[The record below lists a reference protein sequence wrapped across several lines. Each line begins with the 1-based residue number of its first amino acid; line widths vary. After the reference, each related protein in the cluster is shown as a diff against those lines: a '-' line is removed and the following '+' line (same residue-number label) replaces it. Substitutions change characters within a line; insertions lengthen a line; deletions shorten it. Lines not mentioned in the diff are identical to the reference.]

1 MGVIICLAAPTEVLM
16 RKVPAGIVRRL
27 LAAAIASLIWPS
39 AGATLDTNCSPA
51 SVSETLRVVRWNRR
65 TPSFA
70 SSAAM
75 AWLNAERDMPS
86 SVAAARKPRW
96 RATAST
102 ASSSTSPDDRIVRI
116 PAPLHAALYTLSR
129 QRQRPTSRIIHRSSG
144 ESAMRLIDKIYIDGR
159 FVTPHGAELFD
170 LHNPATAQVI
180 GRVRLADE
188 EDAGTA
194 ITAAKRAFPAF
205 SRTSKEERIA
215 LLRRMHTAMKAHREE
230 LLEAIV
236 EEYGAPVSR
245 AGFMADHPAN
255 VLLDMARVLED
266 YRFTRRVGT
275 AEVVM
280 EPLGVAGLIT
290 PWNSDAG
297 FICGK
302 LAAAIPA
309 GCTVVLKPSEM
320 SSIQTQVV
328 TEALHEAGLPA
339 GVFNIVTGR
348 GEVVG
353 TEITSHPDVAKISF
367 TGSTAVGK
375 AILRAGAETMKR
387 ITLELGG
394 KSPTVIL
401 DHANLAQAIPL
412 ALGAGFMNS
421 GQACIAGTRI
431 LVPRSRLGE
440 VEELAKAAV
449 GQIKTGDPRDPQ
461 TMVGP
466 MVSQKQWDR
475 VQRYIRIGID
485 EGTLLAGGEGRSDGL
500 DGWFVRPTLFSNVR
514 NDMTIAREEI
524 FGPVLSIIPYAD
536 EEEAI
541 AIANDTV
548 YGLQAYVLSGDTDR
562 ARRVA
567 DRIVAGRVLINTL
580 AHEPM
585 APFGGFKQSRI
596 GREYGDFGIEA
607 FLEPKSLLGLY
618 AA

>member
-1 MGVIICLAAPTEVLM
+1 
-16 RKVPAGIVRRL
+16 
-27 LAAAIASLIWPS
+27 
-39 AGATLDTNCSPA
+39 
-51 SVSETLRVVRWNRR
+51 
-65 TPSFA
+65 
-70 SSAAM
+70 
-75 AWLNAERDMPS
+75 
-86 SVAAARKPRW
+86 
-96 RATAST
+96 
-102 ASSSTSPDDRIVRI
+102 
-116 PAPLHAALYTLSR
+116 
-129 QRQRPTSRIIHRSSG
+129 
-144 ESAMRLIDKIYIDGR
+144 MRLIDKIYIDGS
-159 FVTPHGAELFD
+159 FVTPHGTELFD
-170 LHNPATAQVI
+170 LHNPATAQAI
-180 GRVRLADE
+180 GRVRLGDK
-188 EDAGTA
+188 EDARTA
-194 ITAAKRAFPAF
+194 IAAAKRAFPAF
-205 SRTSKEERIA
+205 ARTSKAERTA
-215 LLRRMHTAMKAHREE
+215 LLRRMHAAMKARREE
-230 LLEAIV
+230 LLDAIV
-236 EEYGAPVSR
+236 EEYGAPVAR
-245 AGFMADHPAN
+245 AGFMADHPAD
-255 VLLDMARVLED
+255 VLLDMAHVLEN

-275 AEVVM
+275 AEVMM

-302 LAAAIPA
+302 LAAAIAA
-309 GCTVVLKPSEM
+309 GCTAIVKPSEM
-320 SSIQTQVV
+320 SAIQTQVV

-401 DHANLAQAIPL
+401 DDANLTQAIPL

-449 GQIKTGDPRDPQ
+449 GQIRTGDPRDPQ
-461 TMVGP
+461 TTVGP

-475 VQRYIRIGID
+475 VQHYIRIGID
-485 EGTLLAGGEGRSDGL
+485 EGKLLAGGEGRPDGL
-500 DGWFVRPTLFSNVR
+500 NGWFVRPTLFSNVR

-524 FGPVLSIIPYAD
+524 FGPVLSIIAYAD

-548 YGLQAYVLSGDTDR
+548 YGLQAYVLSGDVAR

-585 APFGGFKQSRI
+585 APFGGFKQSGI
-596 GREYGDFGIEA
+596 GREYGDFGMEA

-618 AA
+618 PA